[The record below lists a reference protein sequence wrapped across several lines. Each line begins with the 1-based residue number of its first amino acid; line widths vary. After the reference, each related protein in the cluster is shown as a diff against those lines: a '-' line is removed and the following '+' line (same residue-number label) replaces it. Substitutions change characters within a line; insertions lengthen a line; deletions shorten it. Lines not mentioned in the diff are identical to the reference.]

1 MPPIESLNDDRLASY
16 RNLRERTLRG
26 ESLFVAE
33 GRFLVERLLQSPFE
47 VESLL
52 VSEQCAGEFA
62 PLAGPDTPVH
72 VARPAVIGEI
82 VGFDF
87 HRGVLAAGRRGRPKT
102 LEELVGVKG
111 PHDPL
116 RLVVCPAGVR
126 AENLGLIFR
135 TAAGFGVDGVL
146 LGPECQDP
154 LSRRCLRLSMGAT
167 LRMPFVESDD
177 ITGDLVSLKSRWQ
190 VRLVATVLDESAQ
203 PLADFSWPRRTGL
216 LFGAEFEGLDRRSLA
231 LCDHR
236 LTIPMRSGT
245 DSLNLGVA
253 AGIFVHEM
261 MTRGEQRIVAA
272 QYRS

>member
-52 VSEQCAGEFA
+52 VSEGCAGEFA
-62 PLAGPDTPVH
+62 ALAGPDTPVH
-72 VARPAVIGEI
+72 VAQAAVIRQI

-102 LEELVGVKG
+102 IEELVAVKG
-111 PHDPL
+111 LHDPL
-116 RLVVCPAGVR
+116 RLVVCPAVTLP
-126 AENLGLIFR
+126 ENLGLIFR
-135 TAAGFGVDGVL
+135 TAAGFGVDGLV
-146 LGPECQDP
+146 LGPECHDP

-167 LRMPFVESDD
+167 LQMPFVQSEN
-177 ITGDLVSLKSRWQ
+177 ITGDLARLKSQWQ
-190 VRLVATVLDESAQ
+190 VRLVATVLDDSAQ
-203 PLADFSWPRRTGL
+203 SLADFCWPRRTGL
-216 LFGAEFEGLDRRSLA
+216 LLGAEFEGLDQRSLS

-236 LTIPMRSGT
+236 LTIPMRLGT

-261 MTRGEQRIVAA
+261 MTRGEQRLV
-272 QYRS
+272 